1 MEFIELRFGQAG
13 FEDDEKNVQ
22 REIIP
27 VDSILD
33 VYINLPSKR
42 ILDIV
47 FKTGTGKTCHRHEY
61 FRNEIDCLK
70 RYLGICHKLKAR
82 ADHVTDGII
91 FCADEQHAEEEEA
104 KRVAIRDRQEAEKR
118 EHRNADMDDRQRSI
132 VEKLTLIHEKP
143 YIVRTVDAPVPLYF
157 DVYFE
162 GEAMATTVKG
172 AAMLFKAKDV
182 AENASREISVKY
194 KNYKWEVADLR
205 QEMTAEE
212 RLLWAIYGTMDEGKE
227 EA

>member
-13 FEDDEKNVQ
+13 FEDEKNIQ
-22 REIIP
+22 REIVP

-47 FKTGTGKTCHRHEY
+47 FKTGAGKTCHRHEY

-82 ADHVTDGII
+82 ADRVTDGII
-91 FCADEQHAEEEEA
+91 FCADEQHAYEEEA
-104 KRVAIRDRQEAEKR
+104 KRVAIRDRQEAEKC
-118 EHRNADMDDRQRSI
+118 EHRSADMDDRQRSI

-162 GEAMATTVKG
+162 DEAMATTVKG

-182 AENASREISVKY
+182 AENASREISMKY

-212 RLLWAIYGTMDEGKE
+212 RLLWAIYGTMDESE
-227 EA
+227 EES

>member
-1 MEFIELRFGQAG
+1 MEFIELRFGQG
-13 FEDDEKNVQ
+13 DFDGDRRIQ

-47 FKTGTGKTCHRHEY
+47 FKTGTGRVCHRHEY

-82 ADHVTDGII
+82 ADRVTDGII
-91 FCADEQHAEEEEA
+91 FCADEKHADEEEA
-104 KRVAIRDRQEAEKR
+104 KRVAIRDRQETEKR
-118 EHRNADMDDRQRSI
+118 EHRNANMDDRQRSI

-143 YIVRTVDAPVPLYF
+143 YIVRTVNAPLPLYF

-162 GEAMATTVKG
+162 GEAMATTVKD
-172 AAMLFKAKDV
+172 AAMLFKAKEV
-182 AENASREISVKY
+182 AENASREISLKY
-194 KNYKWEVADLR
+194 KSYKWEVADLR
-205 QEMTAEE
+205 QKMTAEE
-212 RLLWAIYGTMDEGKE
+212 RLLWAIYGTMDESKE